1 MQFFKFTSYRGACSI
16 PDPDNREVVITGGS
30 GNTRTYT
37 KVSVYN
43 EKGWSRNLNDLKDG
57 RNNHACTSFIHE
69 GKKVIDK

>member
-1 MQFFKFTSYRGACSI
+1 MQVFKLTSYRGACSI

-57 RNNHACTSFIHE
+57 RNNHACTSFTHE